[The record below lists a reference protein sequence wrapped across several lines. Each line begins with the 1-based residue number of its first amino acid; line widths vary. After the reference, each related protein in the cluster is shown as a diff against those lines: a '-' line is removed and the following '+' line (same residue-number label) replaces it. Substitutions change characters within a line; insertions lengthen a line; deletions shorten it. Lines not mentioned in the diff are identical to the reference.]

1 MPLKPHPTDPDK
13 MVYVNREY
21 DLTDWKAKYD
31 KLLDEYER
39 LANVHQLALSQNH
52 NAASMSAAG
61 AVFDFQDRLADAIEE
76 MPFGDTASSF
86 ATFVRNF
93 K

>member
-31 KLLDEYER
+31 KLLDEYAKMANQAIFNNDFKER
-39 LANVHQLALSQNH
+39 LAQE
-52 NAASMSAAG
+52 
-61 AVFDFQDRLADAIEE
+61 IEQ
-76 MPFGDTASSF
+76 MPFGDTATSF
-86 ATFVRNF
+86 AVYVRNF